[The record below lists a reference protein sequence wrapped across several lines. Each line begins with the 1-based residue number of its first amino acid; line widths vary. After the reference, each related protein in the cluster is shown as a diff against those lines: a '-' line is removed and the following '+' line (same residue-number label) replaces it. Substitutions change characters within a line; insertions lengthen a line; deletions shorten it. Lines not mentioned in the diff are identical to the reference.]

1 MDRMLRRGT
10 AIGAVGVGL
19 LMTIGVYTAATG
31 AGLTCAGRWPLCDG
45 LFGLFPANW
54 ASFIEW
60 FHRLV
65 AVVVGL
71 WLIGLTAFA
80 FRRETP
86 RLLRGALVVAV
97 VLLPTQIA
105 LGALTVREYAVV
117 ILLAHVVT
125 ATGIFT
131 ASAVAAA
138 VANRRWLTAHP
149 RVHMLGPA
157 VAVVPMLLLAPHL
170 LVAFTPAVQV
180 GYYLSGLTAVGLTV
194 AGVVTAST
202 WDRTRIA
209 RAGAAAVLAL
219 LLIVGRLVFSTPRAV
234 AVLGVTLAVGALL
247 VAIAGPWA
255 PTLGR
260 PQRRLS

>member
-1 MDRMLRRGT
+1 MDQTLRRGT
-10 AIGAVGVGL
+10 AIGVVGVGL

-65 AVVVGL
+65 AVIVGL
-71 WLIGLTAFA
+71 WLIGLTVVA
-80 FRRETP
+80 FRREAP
-86 RLLRGALVVAV
+86 RLLRAALVIAV
-97 VLLPTQIA
+97 VLLPTQIV
-105 LGALTVREYAVV
+105 LGALTVREYAVA
-117 ILLAHVVT
+117 ILLAHFVT

-138 VANRRWLTAHP
+138 VANREWLTAHP
-149 RVHMLGPA
+149 RLPTLGPA
-157 VAVVPMLLLAPHL
+157 VAVVPMLLFTPHL
-170 LVAFTPAVQV
+170 LIAFTPAVQV

-202 WDRTRIA
+202 WDRTRIS
-209 RAGAAAVLAL
+209 RAVAAAALAL

-234 AVLGVTLAVGALL
+234 AVLGVTLAVGAVL

-255 PTLGR
+255 PALGR
-260 PQRRLS
+260 PQRGLS

>member
-1 MDRMLRRGT
+1 MDQTLRRGT
-10 AIGAVGVGL
+10 AIGVVGVGL

-65 AVVVGL
+65 AVIVGL
-71 WLIGLTAFA
+71 WLIGLTAVA
-80 FRRETP
+80 VRRQAP
-86 RLLRGALVVAV
+86 RLVRVALVVAV
-97 VLLPTQIA
+97 LLLPTQII
-105 LGALTVREYAVV
+105 LGALTVREYAVA
-117 ILLAHVVT
+117 ILLAHFVT

-131 ASAVAAA
+131 ATTVAAA
-138 VANRRWLTAHP
+138 VAHRSGLLAHP
-149 RVHMLGPA
+149 RVRRLGPA
-157 VAVVPMLLLAPHL
+157 VAVVPMLLFTPHL

-180 GYYLSGLTAVGLTV
+180 GYYLSGLAALGLTV
-194 AGVVTAST
+194 SGVVVADR
-202 WDRTRIA
+202 WDRRRLA
-209 RAGAAAVLAL
+209 RTTAAVVLAG

-247 VAIAGPWA
+247 VVTAGGWA
-255 PTLGR
+255 PRLGR
-260 PQRRLS
+260 PRGEVG

>member
-1 MDRMLRRGT
+1 MDRTLRRGT
-10 AIGAVGVGL
+10 AIGVVGVGL
-19 LMTIGVYTAATG
+19 LMTLGVYTAATG

-80 FRRETP
+80 FRREPP
-86 RLLRGALVVAV
+86 RLLRGALIVAV
-97 VLLPTQIA
+97 VLLPTQIV

-117 ILLAHVVT
+117 ILLAHFVT
-125 ATGIFT
+125 ATGIFA

-138 VANRRWLTAHP
+138 VAHRRWLTAHP
-149 RVHMLGPA
+149 RLPTVGPA
-157 VAVVPMLLLAPHL
+157 VAVVPMLLLTPHL

-180 GYYLSGLTAVGLTV
+180 GYYLSGLAALGLTI
-194 AGVVTAST
+194 AGVVGAGR
-202 WDRTRIA
+202 WDRDRWA
-209 RAGAAAVLAL
+209 RVGAALVLAG

-234 AVLGVTLAVGALL
+234 AVFGVTLAVGALL
-247 VAIAGPWA
+247 VGTAGPWL
-255 PTLGR
+255 PGLGR
-260 PQRRLS
+260 PRREPS

>member
-1 MDRMLRRGT
+1 MDRTIRRGT

-45 LFGLFPANW
+45 VFGLFPANW

-71 WLIGLTAFA
+71 WLLGLTALA
-80 FRRETP
+80 VR
-86 RLLRGALVVAV
+86 RGAPRALRWSLAVAV
-97 VLLPTQIA
+97 VLLPTQIV

-117 ILLAHVVT
+117 ILLAHFIT
-125 ATGIFT
+125 ATGIFSAT
-131 ASAVAAA
+131 AVAAA
-138 VANRRWLTAHP
+138 VAHRRWLTARP
-149 RVHMLGPA
+149 RLLTVGPA
-157 VAVVPMLLLAPHL
+157 VAVVPMLLLTPHL

-180 GYYLSGLTAVGLTV
+180 GYYLSGLAALGLTI
-194 AGVVTAST
+194 AGVVTAGV
-202 WDRTRIA
+202 WDRHRLG
-209 RAGAAAVLAL
+209 RVGAAAVLAG
-219 LLIVGRLVFSTPRAV
+219 LLIVGRLVFSTPRAL

-247 VAIAGPWA
+247 VAIAV
-255 PTLGR
+255 PTVGGVAR
-260 PQRRLS
+260 PHRRVG

>member
-71 WLIGLTAFA
+71 WLIGLTALA
-80 FRRETP
+80 FRRDAP

-97 VLLPTQIA
+97 VLLPTQIV

-117 ILLAHVVT
+117 ILLAHFVT

-157 VAVVPMLLLAPHL
+157 VVVVPMLLLTPHL

-209 RAGAAAVLAL
+209 RAGAALVLAL

-234 AVLGVTLAVGALL
+234 AVLAVTLAVGAVL
-247 VAIAGPWA
+247 VAIAGPWMPA
-255 PTLGR
+255 LGR
-260 PQRRLS
+260 PQRGLS